1 MAISPAFRTVV
12 GNGSSSDAPEARG
25 QSPRTLAI
33 DVGGSHLK
41 AAVLD
46 PAGVMTA
53 LPARVPTPHPAAPEI
68 LLRAIASLVA
78 PLAPYDRLSVGF
90 PGVVRQGRILTAPNL
105 GSEPWRGFD
114 LAEALTTALG
124 KPVRILND
132 ADMQGLGVV
141 AGQGFECV
149 LTLGTGIGSALFFNG
164 RLLPHLELGQHP
176 IRRKRTYDQ
185 YLGDAALKKKGR
197 AKWNRRLQKAIGIV
211 RTLLNYDTL
220 YLGGGNALQIDFA
233 LPENVKLVSNE
244 AGVTGGVRLWESDF
258 EEHFAEAGRSSAA
271 GP

>member
-1 MAISPAFRTVV
+1 MAAPPVLRTVV
-12 GNGSSSDAPEARG
+12 GDGSSSDAPEARG

-33 DVGGSHLK
+33 DVGGTDLK

-46 PAGVMTA
+46 PAGVMIA
-53 LPARVPTPHPAAPEI
+53 PRVHVPTPHPAAPETV
-68 LLRAIASLVA
+68 LRAIASLVA
-78 PLAPYDRLSVGF
+78 PLAPYDRVSVGF
-90 PGVVRQGRILTAPNL
+90 PGVVRQGRIFTAPNL
-105 GSEPWRGFD
+105 GSEPWQGFD
-114 LAEALTTALG
+114 LAEALATALG
-124 KPVRILND
+124 KAVRILND
-132 ADMQGLGVV
+132 ADVQGLGVV
-141 AGQGFECV
+141 SGQGFECV

-197 AKWNRRLQKAIGIV
+197 AKWNRRLRKAIGIL

-244 AGVTGGVRLWESDF
+244 AGITGGVRLWESDLD
-258 EEHFAEAGRSSAA
+258 EHFVESGRSSAT